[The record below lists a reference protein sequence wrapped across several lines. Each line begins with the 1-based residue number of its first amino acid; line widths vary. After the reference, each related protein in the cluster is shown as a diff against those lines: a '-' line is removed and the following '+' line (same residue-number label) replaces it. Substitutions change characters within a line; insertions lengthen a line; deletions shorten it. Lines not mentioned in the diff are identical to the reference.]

1 MVVKLRTTQIGL
13 KRPINVKANLTNV
26 DKADEMMIALL
37 SLNVDMDEAQNVSDN
52 EQQDDNVS
60 DNEQQDDTEVVKAG
74 LAALQKERA
83 FTKQALS
90 FLQDVLGLSDKQ
102 LEIVKDHADFAILGA
117 YLSYVCNRIKGVPEK
132 AYQEES
138 NKTAPKDQSANSEE
152 Q

>member
-37 SLNVDMDEAQNVSDN
+37 SLNVDMDEAQTADN
-52 EQQDDNVS
+52 EQQDDS
-60 DNEQQDDTEVVKAG
+60 EAFKAG
-74 LAALQKERA
+74 LDALKKERA

-90 FLQDVLGLSDKQ
+90 FLRDVLGLSDKQ
-102 LEIVKDHADFAILGA
+102 LEIVKDHADFAILGS

-132 AYQEES
+132 AFQEES
-138 NKTAPKDQSANSEE
+138 TKSVPKDQSANSEE

>member
-37 SLNVDMDEAQNVSDN
+37 SLNVDMDEAQTADN
-52 EQQDDNVS
+52 EQQDDS
-60 DNEQQDDTEVVKAG
+60 EAFKAG
-74 LAALQKERA
+74 LDALKKERA

-102 LEIVKDHADFAILGA
+102 LEIVKDHADFAILGS
-117 YLSYVCNRIKGVPEK
+117 YLSYVCSRIKGVPEK
-132 AYQEES
+132 AFQEES
-138 NKTAPKDQSANSEE
+138 TKSVPKDQSANSEE

>member
-37 SLNVDMDEAQNVSDN
+37 SLNVDMDEAQTADN
-52 EQQDDNVS
+52 EQQDDS
-60 DNEQQDDTEVVKAG
+60 EAFKAG
-74 LAALQKERA
+74 LDALKKERA

-102 LEIVKDHADFAILGA
+102 LEIVKDHADFAILGL

-132 AYQEES
+132 AFQEES
-138 NKTAPKDQSANSEE
+138 TKSVPKDQSANSEE

>member
-13 KRPINVKANLTNV
+13 KRPINVKANLANV

-37 SLNVDMDEAQNVSDN
+37 SLNVDMDEAQTAGD
-52 EQQDDNVS
+52 EQQDDS
-60 DNEQQDDTEVVKAG
+60 EALKAG
-74 LAALQKERA
+74 LDALKKERA

-90 FLQDVLGLSDKQ
+90 FLQDMLGLSDKQ
-102 LEIVKDHADFAILGA
+102 LEIVKDHADFAVLGS

-132 AYQEES
+132 AFQEEAT
-138 NKTAPKDQSANSEE
+138 KPAPKDQSANSEE

>member
-26 DKADEMMIALL
+26 DKADEMIIALL
-37 SLNVDMDEAQNVSDN
+37 SLNVDMDEAQTAGD
-52 EQQDDNVS
+52 EQQDDS
-60 DNEQQDDTEVVKAG
+60 EALKAG
-74 LAALQKERA
+74 LDALKKERA

-90 FLQDVLGLSDKQ
+90 FLQDMLGLSDKQ
-102 LEIVKDHADFAILGA
+102 LEIVKDHADFAVLGS

-132 AYQEES
+132 AFQEES
-138 NKTAPKDQSANSEE
+138 TKSVPKDQSANSEE

>member
-37 SLNVDMDEAQNVSDN
+37 SLNVDMDEAQTADN
-52 EQQDDNVS
+52 EQQDDS
-60 DNEQQDDTEVVKAG
+60 EALKAG
-74 LAALQKERA
+74 LDALKKERA

-90 FLQDVLGLSDKQ
+90 FLQDMLGLSDKQ
-102 LEIVKDHADFAILGA
+102 LEIVKDHADFAVLGS

-132 AYQEES
+132 AFQEEAT
-138 NKTAPKDQSANSEE
+138 KPAPKDQSANSEE

>member
-52 EQQDDNVS
+52 EQQDGS
-60 DNEQQDDTEVVKAG
+60 EALKAG
-74 LAALQKERA
+74 LEALKKERA

-90 FLQDVLGLSDKQ
+90 FLQDVLNLSDKQ
-102 LEIVKDHADFAILGA
+102 LEIVKDHADFAILGS

-132 AYQEES
+132 AYQEETA
-138 NKTAPKDQSANSEE
+138 KPAPKDQSANSEE

>member
-37 SLNVDMDEAQNVSDN
+37 SLNVDMDEAQTAGD
-52 EQQDDNVS
+52 EQQDDS
-60 DNEQQDDTEVVKAG
+60 EALKAG
-74 LAALQKERA
+74 LEALKKERA

-90 FLQDVLGLSDKQ
+90 FLQEVLRLSDKQ

-117 YLSYVCNRIKGVPEK
+117 YLSDVCNRIKGVPEK
-132 AYQEES
+132 AYQEETE
-138 NKTAPKDQSANSEE
+138 KTTKPAPKDQSANSEE